1 MKLKNGTWVI
11 VCDAGKF
18 LLLENNG
25 DQDVMDLRV
34 VDHEAMENPKTSEQ
48 GTARP
53 GRFQKT
59 SDRRGSTVET
69 DWHALGET
77 RFAEDLADRLDQWAS
92 QDRFD
97 GLVIVADSRTL
108 GVLRSALSA
117 QVKTRVFAEVR
128 KDYAHR
134 TIDFIE
140 AALAKA

>member
-1 MKLKNGTWVI
+1 
-11 VCDAGKF
+11 
-18 LLLENNG
+18 
-25 DQDVMDLRV
+25 
-34 VDHEAMENPKTSEQ
+34 MENPKTSEQ

-117 QVKTRVFAEVR
+117 QVKTRVFAEVQ

>member
-34 VDHEAMENPKTSEQ
+34 IDHEEVENPKTSEQ

-53 GRFQKT
+53 GRFQMT

-69 DWHALGET
+69 DWHALGEI
-77 RFAEDLADRLDQWAS
+77 RFAEDLAERLDRWAG

-97 GLVIVADSRTL
+97 GLVIVADSRTM
-108 GVLRSALSA
+108 GVLRTALSD
-117 QVKTRVFAEVR
+117 QVKTRVLAEIQ

-134 TIDFIE
+134 TIEFIE
-140 AALAKA
+140 DALAKA